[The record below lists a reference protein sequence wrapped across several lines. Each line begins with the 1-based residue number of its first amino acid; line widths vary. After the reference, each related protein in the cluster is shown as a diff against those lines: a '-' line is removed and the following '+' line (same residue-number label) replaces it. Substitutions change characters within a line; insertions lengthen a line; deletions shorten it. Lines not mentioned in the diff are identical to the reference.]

1 MVLVDHNAHGLQL
14 FIQAIAANAVLKNAL
29 NDGRAFGALKKFLLL
44 VHVSATLDNHRADE
58 IPVGRTQR
66 KDEIRKNNQKRKKNF
81 KNMSLLLR
89 KLYTTFHKS
98 IVLPDENPT

>member
-66 KDEIRKNNQKRKKNF
+66 KDEIRIF
-81 KNMSLLLR
+81 
-89 KLYTTFHKS
+89 
-98 IVLPDENPT
+98 